1 MTLRRMQYASII
13 LFLPFLRAQQS
24 FPAQRQVVEQAK
36 LRFSSFS
43 PQPTI
48 TASLFAPTLSPTRR
62 VTNSPKATETLVNRT
77 QNITQF
83 RTTWPLQ
90 HFRMIFIEHPD
101 DELILA
107 DKLSD
112 YLKQQLQLIYS
123 ETVLIDVFLTMTA
136 TQINWQTPYFVYEFL
151 GEALMALPPT
161 SEDIAAL
168 QRLQLTSLA
177 NTVALH
183 AFWQDKP
190 LLWYLPP
197 APKQHDERNPAR
209 WIWIVIAVVL
219 LGGVLCFIFFVWRV
233 KNQRPPKSQQQNQLP
248 PDPVK
253 PPTQDDAAS
262 IAWSTPMG
270 KVVPASFYVVT
281 TRTPSEDEES
291 LTHHS
296 MSASPIRAP
305 VHQFDTDSI
314 LMDGYSDPENDPA
327 SPPRPKKWT
336 TKAHFM
342 EPAVLRSEP
351 RPMSVSSDQP
361 MNTAKANLAE
371 AESVPNTISGHPS
384 RGGQVVMETKKELF
398 VEDEKDHNSLPTDEG
413 HEENAS
419 VSPENDVLGYYLRRK
434 RSA

>member
-1 MTLRRMQYASII
+1 MKYASMI
-13 LFLPFLRAQQS
+13 LFLPFLQAEQS
-24 FPAQRQVVEQAK
+24 LITQRHVLEQAE
-36 LRFSSFS
+36 LPISSA
-43 PQPTI
+43 PEPI
-48 TASLFAPTLSPTRR
+48 TAPFAPTLSPTRR
-62 VTNSPKATETLVNRT
+62 VTKAPKATETFVNRT
-77 QNITQF
+77 QNTTQF

-101 DELILA
+101 DELVLA

-112 YLKQQLQLIYS
+112 YLTQQLQLIYS
-123 ETVLIDVFLTMTA
+123 ETVLINVFITMTA
-136 TQINWQTPYFVYEFL
+136 TQINWQTPYFVYEFV

-161 SEDIAAL
+161 SEDITEL

-197 APKQHDERNPAR
+197 PPAQTNDTSPSI
-209 WIWIVIAVVL
+209 WIWIVIAVVM
-219 LGGVLCFIFFVWRV
+219 LGGILCSVFFVWRIR
-233 KNQRPPKSQQQNQLP
+233 NQRKPKTQNQP
-248 PDPVK
+248 PPNPLK
-253 PPTQDDAAS
+253 APTQDDAAS

-314 LMDGYSDPENDPA
+314 LMDGYSDPENDHDPA
-327 SPPRPKKWT
+327 SPPRPRKST
-336 TKAHFM
+336 TKAQFM
-342 EPAVLRSEP
+342 EPAVVRSEP
-351 RPMSVSSDQP
+351 QPTNVHSNRPI
-361 MNTAKANLAE
+361 NTAKTNFAAT
-371 AESVPNTISGHPS
+371 ESVQDTNIIDHPS
-384 RGGQVVMETKKELF
+384 RRAQMVMETKKALF
-398 VEDEKDHNSLPTDEG
+398 VEDAKDNHSLPSDEG

>member
-1 MTLRRMQYASII
+1 
-13 LFLPFLRAQQS
+13 
-24 FPAQRQVVEQAK
+24 
-36 LRFSSFS
+36 
-43 PQPTI
+43 
-48 TASLFAPTLSPTRR
+48 
-62 VTNSPKATETLVNRT
+62 
-77 QNITQF
+77 
-83 RTTWPLQ
+83 
-90 HFRMIFIEHPD
+90 MIFIEHPD
-101 DELILA
+101 DELVLA

-112 YLKQQLQLIYS
+112 YLTQQLQLIYS
-123 ETVLIDVFLTMTA
+123 DTVLIDVFITLTA
-136 TQINWQTPYFVYEFL
+136 TQISWQTPYFVYEFI

-161 SEDIAAL
+161 SDDVKEL

-197 APKQHDERNPAR
+197 APKQLDEKSPSK

-219 LGGVLCFIFFVWRV
+219 LGGILCLVFFVWRMWNRQ
-233 KNQRPPKSQQQNQLP
+233 KPSRQQPPNQLP

-253 PPTQDDAAS
+253 LPTTQDDAAS

-270 KVVPASFYVVT
+270 KVVPSSFYVVTT

-314 LMDGYSDPENDPA
+314 LMDGYSDPENDDPA
-327 SPPRPKKWT
+327 SPPRPKKST
-336 TKAHFM
+336 RQFL
-342 EPAVLRSEP
+342 EPAVVHSEP
-351 RPMSVSSDQP
+351 TVSSNPP
-361 MNTAKANLAE
+361 MNTAKTNAAE
-371 AESVPNTISGHPS
+371 TEFIPTTISDHP
-384 RGGQVVMETKKELF
+384 REQVVMEKELF
-398 VEDEKDHNSLPTDEG
+398 VEDEKDNHNLPTDEG
-413 HEENAS
+413 REENAS